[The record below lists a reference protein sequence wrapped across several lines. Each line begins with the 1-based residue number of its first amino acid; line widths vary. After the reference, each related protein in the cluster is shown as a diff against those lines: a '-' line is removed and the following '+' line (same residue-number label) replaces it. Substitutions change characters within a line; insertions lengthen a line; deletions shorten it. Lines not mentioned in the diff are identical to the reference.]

1 MKKIK
6 LTIITLICFILIQ
19 TNCVSA
25 LSYVMDGYELYEAF
39 NALEQTQIDFV
50 TIYNQLTDYMI
61 ENDIQYDDQEKYI
74 RFLAGDDVNVP
85 LTPDNKLDDS
95 MLYWSIRKNVTEDYF
110 VSKAAGFVNET
121 LDIYRLAFKS
131 ACGKT
136 KIVGAMDAKKA
147 VEKALNKSKFQVSNA
162 PKILEVDDVW
172 AVVPNGII
180 NREYIS
186 LNNAVDVFW
195 MSEDP
200 NVVSVYR
207 GKLYAKG
214 EGKTTINA
222 YWYGKDKSTSFDV
235 KVVSSSEEDNE
246 SSNESMGSSSQYK
259 DEAVSI
265 YNKYEG
271 TASETAK
278 KIYEL
283 CDLMISPKELSE
295 VLSDMKLYDTSSGL
309 PGVTVEVCSSKAEY
323 FFNDWYDVNKQ
334 ISQFNPTSEADKQII
349 SAVKKIM
356 DQYDMAII
364 SEIGKTIVYWSTV
377 EANGDSD
384 VTKEMHEIRLD
395 SVKETKVAYEKCV
408 NAGYLVNTTSSYET
422 SIEDDASQG
431 DSAISDV
438 NKENRVE
445 EDSEDKGFFS
455 KVGDF
460 FGGIIDFVTGIF
472 K

>member
-1 MKKIK
+1 MKKFK
-6 LTIITLICFILIQ
+6 LTIIALICFILIQ

-61 ENDIQYDDQEKYI
+61 ENGIQYDDQEKYI
-74 RFLAGDDVNVP
+74 RFLAGDDVNIP

-136 KIVGAMDAKKA
+136 KIVGVMDAKKA
-147 VEKALNKSKFQVSNA
+147 VEKALNKAKFEVSNA
-162 PKILEVDDVW
+162 PKTLEVDDVW

-207 GKLYAKG
+207 GKLYAKS

-235 KVVSSSEEDNE
+235 KVVSSNEEDNE
-246 SSNESMGSSSQYK
+246 VSDESIGSSSQYK

-309 PGVTVEVCSSKAEY
+309 PGVTVEVCSSKAAY

-356 DQYDMAII
+356 DQYDRAII

-384 VTKEMHEIRLD
+384 VTKEMHEIRLE

-422 SIEDDASQG
+422 SIEDDAVQG
-431 DSAISDV
+431 DIAISDI
-438 NKENRVE
+438 NKENRVK